1 MRVFSS
7 HFTHAREQI
16 LKVSLPVGRFAAARG
31 ASRLA
36 EYGIPTT
43 GIAFE
48 LSN

>member
-1 MRVFSS
+1 MFSI
-7 HFTHAREQI
+7 HFTNGRQQI

-36 EYGIPTT
+36 ENGIPTT

-48 LSN
+48 LRN